1 MRLGREA
8 TAARQRASRLAGL
21 AGDDPLHPTPR
32 HRARGRRETCWLA
45 WFYRR
50 GTTGAAARGFGAIFR
65 LLAREGRHCPARCI
79 KLMTSLAAACRF
91 FLSFFVPFYDNAL

>member
-1 MRLGREA
+1 MRGGSFLPPLGDRPRGSLKGQCPLA
-8 TAARQRASRLAGL
+8 PGCVPRAQ
-21 AGDDPLHPTPR
+21 
-32 HRARGRRETCWLA
+32 GRRDTCELA
-45 WFYRR
+45 PFYRR

-79 KLMTSLAAACRF
+79 EVVTFLANACRF

>member
-1 MRLGREA
+1 MRVGSFLPPLGDR
-8 TAARQRASRLAGL
+8 SRGSRKGQCPLAPDCAL
-21 AGDDPLHPTPR
+21 CAQ
-32 HRARGRRETCWLA
+32 GRRETCWLA

-79 KLMTSLAAACRF
+79 EIVTFLATACRF